1 MHNESLLLLNDI
13 ITVLISLIGI
23 LITVGTVLSSFI
35 LSKRDSLKSHAEE
48 KKRGRHDFVL
58 ERTIR
63 AESHFIERTRK
74 RLSECISLLIIS
86 SLVLF
91 IDLFVKN
98 VSIGV
103 CSNVYY
109 SFICIILFILSTLV
123 IVFVV
128 VYIIIQFNK
137 IVKELE
143 VKKKSL

>member
-1 MHNESLLLLNDI
+1 MRNESLLLFLNDL

-48 KKRGRHDFVL
+48 KKRGGQDFVL

-74 RLSECISLLIIS
+74 LLGECICLLIFS
-86 SLVLF
+86 SIVLLVDLVTKY
-91 IDLFVKN
+91 IDFESDK
-98 VSIGV
+98 SFY
-103 CSNVYY
+103 SNLLCV
-109 SFICIILFILSTLV
+109 ILSALV
-123 IVFVV
+123 IVIVV
-128 VYIIIQFNK
+128 VFIIVQFYK

-143 VKKKSL
+143 VRKKIL

>member
-1 MHNESLLLLNDI
+1 MRNESLLLLNDL
-13 ITVLISLIGI
+13 ITVLVSLIGI

-48 KKRGRHDFVL
+48 KKRGKQDFVL

-109 SFICIILFILSTLV
+109 SFICIILSTLV

>member
-1 MHNESLLLLNDI
+1 MQNESLLLLNDI

-98 VSIGV
+98 ASIGV

-109 SFICIILFILSTLV
+109 SFICIILSTLV